1 MEMKN
6 QIDNHAGQKLISR
19 DDKSSENHL
28 GEKGGLDLRV
38 LIENADS
45 IKAQSSA
52 EKHGDMRISPEK
64 NFNIVI
70 DHSSGA
76 DDKRCLEDFYYETVG
91 IHLGLSPVH
100 HTGWSVIL
108 CIQSYYE
115 SPGKRLCETD
125 AKNAGPNIL
134 RRRLCNDYMKLYLLL
149 QKHLF
154 IIFFHFLHFH
164 SANLAW
170 QTK

>member
-1 MEMKN
+1 MKN

-70 DHSSGA
+70 D
-76 DDKRCLEDFYYETVG
+76 
-91 IHLGLSPVH
+91 
-100 HTGWSVIL
+100 L
-108 CIQSYYE
+108 CIIQDGQS
-115 SPGKRLCETD
+115 SCVFNPIMNRQGKDYARRMQKTPAQIYC
-125 AKNAGPNIL
+125 AGVCVMI
-134 RRRLCNDYMKLYLLL
+134 
-149 QKHLF
+149 
-154 IIFFHFLHFH
+154 
-164 SANLAW
+164 
-170 QTK
+170 T